1 MTTNRTTTT
10 ATPIGPG
17 TLPAVVS
24 LAHYRAHPELPA
36 PSGHLF
42 ASACW
47 LIARHPVLLRLAQRV
62 PGVVD
67 DEGDVLPST
76 LAAAVNQLEEH
87 HVAWRRYEQTYPAP
101 TGHSPQ
107 AEARYEAWLEAGPQ
121 PTDAAETLGV
131 MSRTE
136 LARLTLL
143 ATLSD
148 HDRVPFAAGMLT
160 GFDADGDALVRDWM
174 TAVQAH
180 RGDTCCTTGA
190 GSRRGA
196 R

>member
-1 MTTNRTTTT
+1 MTTNRAATT
-10 ATPIGPG
+10 P
-17 TLPAVVS
+17 PAIVS
-24 LAHYRAHPELPA
+24 LAHYRANPELPA

-47 LIARHPVLLRLAQRV
+47 LVARHPVLQRLAQRAR
-62 PGVVD
+62 GVVD
-67 DEGDVLPST
+67 DEGDVLPWT
-76 LAAAVNQLEEH
+76 LATAVNQLEEH
-87 HVAWRRYEQTYPAP
+87 HVAWRHYEQTHPAP
-101 TGHSPQ
+101 TGHSSQ

-136 LARLTLL
+136 LARLRLL

-148 HDRVPFAAGMLT
+148 HDPVPFAVAVLT
-160 GFDADGDALVRDWM
+160 GFDPDGDALVRDWI
-174 TAVQAH
+174 TAVQAY
-180 RGDTCCTTGA
+180 RGDTCCTAAPGPYRA
-190 GSRRGA
+190 A